1 MKVSDLAPEQKA
13 ELQKRY
19 KDAGLS
25 GPIHLMTVEKVEE
38 KISNALKDEEAVTAC
53 KPFDFSVDVFKQVI
67 KKNEEGNEY
76 LAQVPQELEFS
87 PSKDLVINLGG
98 KIPAGQSQLHPRNS
112 FIIKI
117 ESEQFVISAELAAK
131 IFKLKG

>member
-1 MKVSDLAPEQKA
+1 MKASDLMPEQKA

-38 KISNALKDEEAVTAC
+38 KISNALKDEEVVIEC
-53 KPFDFSVDVFKQVI
+53 KPFDFSVDVFKQVT

-76 LAQVPQELEFS
+76 LAQVPQELDFS
-87 PSKDLVINLGG
+87 PSKIWLSTWVVKFQQG
-98 KIPAGQSQLHPRNS
+98 KANYTQGIHL
-112 FIIKI
+112 
-117 ESEQFVISAELAAK
+117 L
-131 IFKLKG
+131 